1 MGHAG
6 MMFNS
11 RETIILA
18 ILVLFLGRFVNQR
31 VGFFQKYSIPEPVT
45 GGVMASIFFSGLY
58 FIFDLSIEFSL
69 DQRDA
74 LLVVFFTCVGLSA
87 RFSTLLQGGK
97 ALLTLLAVAV
107 AYLFI
112 QNFTGIGVAA
122 VTDLSLQTGV
132 LGGSVSLSGGHGTA
146 IAWAP
151 TFMKDY
157 GITNAMEIGI
167 ACATFGLVLGG
178 VAGGPIANY
187 LIKRHNLKSTSEEP
201 ISVGFSQGEKQQ
213 ITVDSVYSVLLVI
226 SFAIGIG
233 LYLHELIGH
242 FGFRLPVFVP
252 CLFGGIIL
260 TNTIPYLWKSVSWP
274 TGTPTLALLSD
285 FSLGL
290 FLAMSLMSLQL
301 WALVDLALPI
311 LLLLTAQVVIVSLF
325 TIFVVFRVL
334 GKTYDAAIMSAGY
347 VGLALGATP
356 TAIANMTAVTKKYGA
371 SPQAFIVVPLIGAF
385 FIDIA
390 NSVIIQ
396 TVLNWLN

>member
-1 MGHAG
+1 MV
-6 MMFNS
+6 FDS
-11 RETIILA
+11 RETVILA

-31 VGFFQKYSIPEPVT
+31 VAFFQKYSIPEPVT
-45 GGVMASIFFSGLY
+45 GGVIASIFFSALY
-58 FIFDLSIEFSL
+58 FIFNLSVEFSL

-97 ALLTLLAVAV
+97 ALLTLLVVAI

-122 VTDLSLQTGV
+122 VTGLSLQTGV

-151 TFMKDY
+151 TFIKDY

-187 LIKRHNLKSTSEEP
+187 LIKRYNLKPTSEEP
-201 ISVGFSQGEKQQ
+201 ISVGFSQDEKQK
-213 ITVDSVYSVLLVI
+213 ITVDSAYSVLLVI
-226 SFAIGIG
+226 SIAIGIG
-233 LYLHELIGH
+233 LYLHELIGY
-242 FGFRLPVFVP
+242 FGLRLPVFVP

-301 WALVDLALPI
+301 WALIDLALPI
-311 LLLLTAQVVIVSLF
+311 LLLLTAQVVVVSLF

-347 VGLALGATP
+347 AGLALGATP

-396 TVLNWLN
+396 TVLNWLS